1 MPSSLTFSVFDA
13 ALMTPAEPR
22 ASTALLAFSPVD
34 AERAAV
40 PDRGAVSFTTVYS
53 ASVMSSRLPQ
63 RLTTPCEPVLRDAP
77 VLDDA
82 VEVLRVGPLGA
93 AELLDADGAGVSC
106 CGATP
111 CPLAFSRRGWL
122 PPPLRPPPPLPVGPL
137 GPLRLE
143 THRRATRWGRIF
155 PIAHASAR

>member
-63 RLTTPCEPVLRDAP
+63 RLTTPCEPVLRDAS

-111 CPLAFSRRGWL
+111 WSVGIQQARVVAATAAATATVTRGAAQ
-122 PPPLRPPPPLPVGPL
+122 P
-137 GPLRLE
+137 
-143 THRRATRWGRIF
+143 A
-155 PIAHASAR
+155 